1 MKKGIKC
8 YLLILGNLILGM
20 TVFVSFQKLTLPSWL
35 NPSVVILVV
44 FILLNLVQTY
54 FFNLKNEIKEFWSIR
69 KILYFPIGVICG
81 AIIAISPTLLAVM
94 FGQLPTSEITFST
107 DFTIYSICLT
117 MVIVSWEELWFR
129 GIFLNYCHKH
139 VSEIII
145 SLTIGLLFALIHVLN
160 PKINLIQ
167 TGPSLFFAG
176 ALLTIVYFYFKTIW
190 LPIGIHFGNN
200 FSNSIIS
207 AKFETNSIFGSE
219 GYIGALILATLFLIF
234 VKLTIDKHPKP
245 L

>member
-1 MKKGIKC
+1 MKKGINC

-20 TVFVSFQKLTLPSWL
+20 TVFVSIQKLPLPSWL

-81 AIIAISPTLLAVM
+81 TLIAISPMLLAVL
-94 FGQLPTSEITFST
+94 FGQLPTSEITFFT

-117 MVIVSWEELWFR
+117 MVIISWEELWFR
-129 GIFLNYCHKH
+129 GIFLNYCSKH

-145 SLTIGLLFALIHVLN
+145 SLTIGLLFALIHILN

-190 LPIGIHFGNN
+190 LPIGMHFGNN

-207 AKFETNSIFGSE
+207 AKFETNSIFGSD
-219 GYIGALILATLFLIF
+219 GYIGAFILATLFFIF
-234 VKLTIDKHPKP
+234 VKLTIVKHPKP